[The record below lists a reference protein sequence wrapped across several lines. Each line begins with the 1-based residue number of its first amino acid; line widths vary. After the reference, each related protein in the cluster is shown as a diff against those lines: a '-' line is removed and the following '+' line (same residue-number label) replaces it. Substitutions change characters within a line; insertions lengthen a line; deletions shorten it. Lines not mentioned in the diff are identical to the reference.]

1 MYPQLLKKSYFQ
13 NDIYEDILTVIKSLE
28 SQDYFDELIGKSQP
42 EQKEMVK
49 KFQKDL
55 FLILTERIVDVRWE
69 LEYQPKSARRDAID
83 IYGKAEGFI
92 IIIELDKHRADQV
105 AKKFISRSAL
115 FANEKTFYISLC
127 YPGTEK
133 MSKPETIK
141 YFEYCQILSEKIGHH
156 YAGFI
161 I

>member
-13 NDIYEDILTVIKSLE
+13 NDIYEDILTAIKSLE

-55 FLILTERIVDVRWE
+55 FSILREKIVDVRWE

-83 IYGKAEGFI
+83 IYGKTEGFI

-115 FANEKTFYISLC
+115 FANEKIFYISLC